1 MQNDQKSCTL
11 PHVLNVAAN
20 HNPDKLWVRSPTGD
34 ITFGEARRRS
44 DQLAHGLSRLGVDSA
59 DRVLVLLPDSI
70 DYLISWCSLSKI
82 GALEVPINTAYKGQV
97 LAHVI
102 NDSKARMIICHGMF
116 LSRLSDCASELEY
129 LKTIVVVS
137 ADDVIQAP
145 DPDIAQFERHVFTDL
160 YDMDATS
167 LSYAPRNCDAMSIIY
182 TSGTTGPSKGVVVT
196 HKHSHL
202 YASIVGRSVELH
214 ENDIYYT
221 AGLPFFH
228 VAGKWGIA
236 YACLIVGATVCLP
249 EKFSVSSF
257 WSDVRKY
264 GATTAFLLGAVASL
278 INRQPASEDDFATP
292 LQRVLMVPLIPELDD
307 FASRFNL
314 RVATAYGSTETGAPL
329 IHSLGSTVSD
339 RRIMGRSVSEHYAVS
354 ILNTDDEEVPAGEIG
369 EIAIRPKQPWI
380 TMQGYWNR
388 ADLTIES
395 WKNLWFHTGDAGFQ
409 DEAGNFYFVDRMKD
423 CIRRRGENVS
433 SAEVEAVLMQH
444 PSVIECAVVGV
455 PSELTEED
463 IMAAVVMRPGFD
475 FIPSDIHSYMREE
488 LPRFMVPRYL
498 ESVSEIPKTET
509 GKIKKQP
516 LRQSGVT
523 DMTWDAEKQSSIG
536 D

>member
-1 MQNDQKSCTL
+1 MQNNQDSCTL
-11 PHVLNVAAN
+11 PQVLKEAAKR
-20 HNPDKLWVRSPTGD
+20 NPDKVWARSPSGD
-34 ITFGEARRRS
+34 LAFGEAHRRS
-44 DQLAHGLSRLGVDSA
+44 DQLARGLFNLGVGAA
-59 DRVLVLLPDSI
+59 DRILVLLPDSI
-70 DYLISWCSLSKI
+70 DYLVTWCALSKI
-82 GALEVPINTAYKGQV
+82 GALEVPINTAYKGQILV
-97 LAHVI
+97 HLI
-102 NDSKARMIICHGMF
+102 NDSQASTLICHASL
-116 LSRLSDCASELEY
+116 LSKIEDCASELDH
-129 LKTIVVVS
+129 LKTIILVS
-137 ADDVIQAP
+137 SDEGIQASEQA
-145 DPDIAQFERHVFTDL
+145 IANLDFCAFENLFQSDETAQTYSARDH
-160 YDMDATS
+160 
-167 LSYAPRNCDAMSIIY
+167 DAMSIIY

-196 HKHSHL
+196 QKHAHL
-202 YASIVGRSVELH
+202 YASIVGQSVELS
-214 ENDIYYT
+214 EGDIYYT

-236 YACLIVGATVCLP
+236 YGCLIVGATLCLP
-249 EKFSVSSF
+249 EKFSVSTF
-257 WSDVRKY
+257 WDDVRRH

-278 INRQPASEDDFATP
+278 IHRQPTSKHDSSTTLDR
-292 LQRVLMVPLIPELDD
+292 LLMVPLIPDLED
-307 FASRFNL
+307 FAKRFDL
-314 RVATAYGSTETGAPL
+314 RVSTAYGSTESGAPV
-329 IHSLGSTVSD
+329 IHPLGRSMAD
-339 RRIMGRSVSEHYAVS
+339 RRIMGRVLSEHYAVS

-395 WKNLWFHTGDAGFQ
+395 WRNLWFHTGDAGFQ

-509 GKIKKQP
+509 GKLKPQG
-516 LRQSGVT
+516 LRGSAGTSIRSAQA
-523 DMTWDAEKQSSIG
+523 DMLLG
-536 D
+536 G